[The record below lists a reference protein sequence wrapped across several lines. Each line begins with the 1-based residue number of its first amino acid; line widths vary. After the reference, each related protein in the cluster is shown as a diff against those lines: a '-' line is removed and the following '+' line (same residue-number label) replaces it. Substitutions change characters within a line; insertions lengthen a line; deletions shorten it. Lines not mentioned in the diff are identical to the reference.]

1 MDLTPSTQPST
12 HSASSGF
19 FVWEP
24 AGKRVAVQLSGD
36 AVDQISFAVMR
47 GFGALPKRGA
57 EVGGLLLG
65 SVETGGKTVVRIEEF
80 IGIPCAHLHG
90 PSYNLCEVDMPAL
103 DRELAAHSVESGA
116 GLRVVGF
123 VRSHTREPIRLDE
136 ADLALLDARLPDEDA
151 ICLLVKPFIS
161 RPSEAVFL
169 TRENGRFSG
178 KAQHETFVFRRKE
191 MQLPPAPK
199 RERVARPVEA
209 ADDPANGQLRRVAE
223 TPPAELPIAS
233 PPCAGE
239 PAREPDMTRM
249 GRLRIRRSPPSAAD
263 EWQAESET
271 AALGHESRP
280 SPAGYG
286 ESQLPPNPAGAPEVQ
301 MDARQTPVRRYR
313 WVWLW
318 LPLAF
323 MVLGGFIGAAL
334 VLTIN
339 ASQSQ
344 TLNADPYDLSL
355 SVSRAGESFRLKW
368 NPQMPALREAR
379 SGELLI
385 EEGTASKRQP
395 LSAGDLARGG
405 VIYRGA
411 SAPVRFRLT
420 LFLRG
425 RATFTETVE
434 TQPEAQ

>member
-233 PPCAGE
+233 PPFAGE

-249 GRLRIRRSPPSAAD
+249 GRLRIRRSPPSAATSGRPKARLPRLD
-263 EWQAESET
+263 MNPGLLQRGMAKANCRPIQPARQKSRWMPGRRLSGVIDGFGCGSRLPLWCWEASSE
-271 AALGHESRP
+271 RP
-280 SPAGYG
+280 SC
-286 ESQLPPNPAGAPEVQ
+286 
-301 MDARQTPVRRYR
+301 
-313 WVWLW
+313 
-318 LPLAF
+318 
-323 MVLGGFIGAAL
+323 
-334 VLTIN
+334 
-339 ASQSQ
+339 
-344 TLNADPYDLSL
+344 
-355 SVSRAGESFRLKW
+355 
-368 NPQMPALREAR
+368 LR
-379 SGELLI
+379 
-385 EEGTASKRQP
+385 
-395 LSAGDLARGG
+395 
-405 VIYRGA
+405 
-411 SAPVRFRLT
+411 
-420 LFLRG
+420 
-425 RATFTETVE
+425 
-434 TQPEAQ
+434 